1 MKTADIN
8 TLPLII
14 GFALI
19 IIPIAFSWWFKIG
32 IIKRTLIASFRMG
45 IQLILVG
52 LFLEYLFEL
61 NNSLINIAWLMFM
74 ILVAS
79 VSMIRNSDLKYKVL
93 LFPSFMSLAIT
104 TLSIVFFFNIV
115 ILNLDN
121 IFDAK
126 YLIAIGG
133 MILGNSLRS
142 NIVGV
147 SSFYKSIKRNE
158 NRYLYQL
165 SLGATRLE
173 AILPFFREGFKNAVN
188 PFIAGM
194 ATFGIVSIP
203 GMMTGQI
210 LGGSSPMLAVKYQ
223 ITIVIAIFVVTT
235 VSVILTIL
243 FTARS
248 SFNGYGVL
256 NKEIFK
262 N

>member
-1 MKTADIN
+1 MNTVDIN

-19 IIPIAFSWWFKIG
+19 LIPLAFFWWLKIG
-32 IIKRTLIASFRMG
+32 VIKRTLIASVRMG
-45 IQLILVG
+45 VQLILVG
-52 LFLEYLFEL
+52 LFLEYLFDL
-61 NNSLINIAWLMFM
+61 NNSLVNIAWLIFM
-74 ILVAS
+74 IFVAA
-79 VSMIRNSDLKYKVL
+79 VSMIRNSELKYKVL
-93 LFPSFMSLAIT
+93 LLPSFLSLAIST
-104 TLSIVFFFNIV
+104 ISVVLFFNVV
-115 ILNLDN
+115 ILQLDN
-121 IFDAK
+121 MFDAK
-126 YLIAIGG
+126 YFIAIGG

-173 AILPFFREGFKNAVN
+173 AILPFFREGFRNAVN

-210 LGGSSPMLAVKYQ
+210 LGGTSPMLAVKYQ
-223 ITIVIAIFVVTT
+223 ITIVTAIFVVTT

-248 SFNGYGVL
+248 SFNAFGIL
-256 NKEIFK
+256 NKGIFK
-262 N
+262 

>member
-1 MKTADIN
+1 MHTVDIN

-19 IIPIAFSWWFKIG
+19 LIPIAFSWCFKIG
-32 IIKRTLIASFRMG
+32 IIKKTLIASFRMG
-45 IQLILVG
+45 IQLMLIG
-52 LFLEYLFEL
+52 FFLEFLFEL

-79 VSMIRNSDLKYKVL
+79 VSMIRNSDLKYKIL
-93 LFPSFMSLAIT
+93 LFPSFLSLSIS
-104 TLSIVFFFNIV
+104 TLSVVFFFNIV
-115 ILNLDN
+115 ILRLDN

-133 MILGNSLRS
+133 MILGNSLKS

-147 SSFYKSIKRNE
+147 SHFYKSIKRNE
-158 NRYLYQL
+158 NKYLYQL
-165 SLGATRLE
+165 SLGATKTE
-173 AILPFFREGFKNAVN
+173 AILPFFREGFKSAVN

-223 ITIVIAIFVVTT
+223 ITIVTAIFVVTA

-248 SFNGYGVL
+248 SFDAYGVL
-256 NKEIFK
+256 NKGIFK